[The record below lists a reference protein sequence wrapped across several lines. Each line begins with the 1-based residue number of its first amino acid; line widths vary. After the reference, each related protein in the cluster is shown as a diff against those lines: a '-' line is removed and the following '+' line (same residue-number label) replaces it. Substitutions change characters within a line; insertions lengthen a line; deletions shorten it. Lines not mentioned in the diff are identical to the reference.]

1 MKKTFLIFGMLV
13 LVLALAACGGDSG
26 TSSNGEA
33 EQEEEQSA
41 PAGETIRIDIASVYE
56 EKSAPAKGA
65 AKFAE
70 LVNERSNGEI
80 EVNFFPN
87 GALGTER
94 ENFEAVRAGDLEMVL
109 GGYQGVDM
117 YAPEYMFFTAPFLFQ
132 SMEHMQAALYGD
144 LGEQMFAEMADA
156 GLQIIGTNI
165 RGARHMTANKP
176 IETPD
181 DVKGLNLR
189 LPEIEAWIASWEAI
203 GASPTPVALPE
214 LYGALQTGVVE
225 ASEGPYEQI
234 YTFKLQEVQDY
245 LINTGHIYEAT
256 FMWMNKD
263 LWDSLSPEHQ
273 QLIQEAAEE
282 AMAYA
287 DAEAVSDAEQFY
299 QELQEAGMQV
309 VEIDKEAFVEQAQPG
324 LERFFQ
330 ESWTV
335 TSLEEINALLD

>member
-1 MKKTFLIFGMLV
+1 MKRLFSLFCILV
-13 LVLALAACGGDSG
+13 LILAACGSNSDTG
-26 TSSNGEA
+26 TNVEA
-33 EQEEEQSA
+33 EQEGEQSA
-41 PAGETIRIDIASVYE
+41 PAGETISIDIATVFD

-70 LVNERSNGEI
+70 LVNERANGEI

-87 GALGTER
+87 GSLGSAR
-94 ENFEAVRAGDLEMVL
+94 ENYEAVRSGDLEMVL
-109 GGYQGVDM
+109 EGYTGVDM

-132 SMEHMQAALYGD
+132 SMEHMQAAFYGD
-144 LGEQMFAEMADA
+144 LGEQMFAKMADA
-156 GLQIIGTNI
+156 GFQIIGTI
-165 RGARHMTANKP
+165 MRGPRHMTANKP

-189 LPEIEAWIASWEAI
+189 MPEIEAWVAAWEAI

-234 YTFKLQEVQDY
+234 YTFNLHEVQDY
-245 LINTGHIYEAT
+245 LINTGHVYEAA

-287 DAEAVSDAEQFY
+287 DAEAVSDADQFY
-299 QELQEAGMQV
+299 HEMLEAGMQA
-309 VEIDKEAFVEQAQPG
+309 VEVDKEAFIEKARPG

-335 TSLEEINALLD
+335 TSLEEIDALLE